1 MNYKYKRIAI
11 FLFLCFLFTAC
22 ARADKRV
29 YCHDSSYTKAMYMYL
44 KGEFDFQEQLALM
57 NHYFEK
63 ASLQG
68 KKVAPGAYAHYAL
81 LKFKTGDED
90 EMLNYLEKEK
100 EAFHD
105 SIHYIDFLINTSKR
119 KQQSSET
126 NNDGLSN
133 TENIEN
139 IESNSDGLSNT
150 ENIEN
155 IESNSD
161 GLSNTENIDNIES
174 KIDEEN

>member
-119 KQQSSET
+119 KQQSSEK

-133 TENIEN
+133 TENIE
-139 IESNSDGLSNT
+139 SNSDS
-150 ENIEN
+150 
-155 IESNSD
+155 
-161 GLSNTENIDNIES
+161 LSNTENIDNIELNSDGLSNIENIDNIES
-174 KIDEEN
+174 KSDEEN